1 MCKSIKFHQRWR
13 YHCHKDTKECGGTDH
28 APSTERPKKLS
39 FWNFSGTNPYFRTT
53 LEQYSAV
60 HFGSVSFFLAAFE
73 LIFSMLVLRHRP
85 TQVKMVKSSTVPPHS
100 SSCSPHFVWWFIA
113 ILVRQSLLIARHD
126 FHICRR
132 QNSRAMGEMYFTE
145 CHSQAMTLSFAILSS
160 EL

>member
-1 MCKSIKFHQRWR
+1 MPQRHNYGKEEPSSSIHSCVSHFASSKMWRSIKFHQRWR

-53 LEQYSAV
+53 LEQNSAV

-85 TQVKMVKSSTVPPHS
+85 TQVKMVKSSSVPHHLLPQPV
-100 SSCSPHFVWWFIA
+100 CVWG
-113 ILVRQSLLIARHD
+113 LPPSLRLPVS
-126 FHICRR
+126 
-132 QNSRAMGEMYFTE
+132 QNPA
-145 CHSQAMTLSFAILSS
+145 HL
-160 EL
+160 